1 MLRGENMKLIKSKPV
16 IATTLA
22 AGLLLSMAVPSYPLA
37 AKQEPIS
44 YENVE
49 SMLKGLSAEERK
61 ALNELTVAPTF
72 TIAPDVK
79 QNSSEMVSVIV
90 EFKTLPAKVAVK
102 QQAAIGKRMLEAAAE
117 TQVEQSHQAFKKF
130 VSSFKKQKSMKD
142 YDPAAIEIN
151 REYKHAINGVSMTL
165 PGIVV
170 KELLASDEVK
180 RVWSNK
186 ELQLDVPEGKEGISP
201 KMADSVPQIG
211 VDKLHDENITGK
223 GIKVGV
229 IDTGVDYNHPDLTES
244 YKGYRDTDGE
254 DPKEIDPDAVKG
266 WDFVDNDADPMETTY
281 EDWQNSEYP
290 EDYNGSKYYTSHG
303 THVSGTIAANK
314 QNDVDYA
321 VGGVSPEVDLYN
333 YRVLGPYGS
342 GTNEDVIA
350 GIDKAVSDEMDVMN
364 LSLGSSVN
372 DPLDPTSIAINHAML
387 SGVVAVVAA
396 GNAGPSEKT
405 LGSPGTAAL
414 GITVGASDSAMNIPT
429 MSLSAGKDTLSLML
443 LAKNFSDQLK
453 LLEAKNLPLV
463 SAGIGQAGDF
473 EGIDVKGKV
482 ALIERGTLTFD
493 EKIANAKAAGAIAT
507 IIYNN
512 TDGQI
517 SAYLGE
523 GKGYIPSFRLSKE
536 EGEKLKNSG
545 VSTVSFKD
553 LSSTKTEGDTLA
565 DFSSRGPVNGNYDIK
580 PDVVAPGVAV
590 FSTIPEYINSPE
602 EGEDYSTS
610 YSRMQGTSMAS
621 PHVAGVAALILQSNE
636 EYDPFDVKQAL
647 MNTSVDLKHHYSV
660 NEVGAGRIDAY
671 EAVHAETTIKV
682 LDQTETMTGDEKT
695 LIEEET
701 GSIAFGRE
709 YLRENNETISIS
721 KDIEIENRG
730 KKKNYAISVKFNEGI
745 EGVENAKENGVKL
758 NIKNSIAVGKEKS
771 KTLPATI
778 KVPSTAKPGAY
789 EGYIIFT
796 NKDNQEENYQVP
808 FSITVTDKGIDYI
821 ETDRPSLAND
831 ITFWQHYY
839 PIINGMFALKSP
851 METIDVILSDGKTG
865 EPLGYIGSLNANNMV
880 PDREY
885 FLIYMFTGY
894 MQPFTNDPENPIA
907 EERVKL
913 PEGDYKFDFI
923 ATDESGKTYT
933 IDSPVIVD
941 NTAPEVS
948 WDKKPGVYELNDS
961 MFTEEDG
968 MEAFYV
974 HGNVQDQTVD
984 LLNEKGLEYDQ
995 SSNTMF
1001 FDTSKF
1007 AYFARTFPIAENGEV
1022 KFGIEKSDIAEEAL
1036 YLQLATMDIATA
1048 VNHERYIFLQEGT
1061 PYISADYNK
1070 KSIKK
1075 NDTITMSLTLN
1086 NVKDLM
1092 SSQHKVSFY
1101 DEYYQF
1107 KNAKL
1112 SQEIKQ
1118 YAKQKGISVELKD
1131 PEVAKDELWTSSVTL
1146 ETVLS
1151 GKAFNGLSGDMPII
1165 DVNFK
1170 LIDDTLYSKYS
1181 AFEVVTASYEQ
1192 KDKKTAELP
1201 FYSTEKFEVISKHTT
1216 VEGTV
1221 NLEAFNSEEGYFN
1234 RTGDAENLG
1243 IDIYAQTRSG
1253 KKYKGTIDSYGQF
1266 QVKGIPAS
1274 SQEYTLVIA
1283 APGHLKS
1290 YSTFIPGKKVAGEL
1304 IGQLQRVR
1312 PALGLAGDVNGDKL
1326 IDIKDI
1332 RDAVDAYGDED
1343 SSIKKEDI
1351 NQDGKVDE
1359 ADVRLIE
1366 KNFLAKGPDAGNK
1379 DPKETI
1385 GKKDLEYFL
1394 RLIELEPNK
1403 N

>member
-1 MLRGENMKLIKSKPV
+1 MTFKKLKPV

-22 AGLLLSMAVPSYPLA
+22 AGLLLSMAIPSYPLA
-37 AKQEPIS
+37 AKQEAIS
-44 YENVE
+44 YENVK
-49 SMLKGLSAEERK
+49 SMLKELSAEERR
-61 ALNELTVAPTF
+61 ALNELTASPTF
-72 TIAPDVK
+72 AIAPDVK
-79 QNSSEMVSVIV
+79 QDSSEVISVIV

-102 QQAAIGKRMLEAAAE
+102 QQTANGKRMLAATAE
-117 TQVEQSHQAFKKF
+117 TQVEQSHQDFKKF
-130 VSSFKKQKSMKD
+130 VSSFKKQKNIKD
-142 YDPAAIEIN
+142 FDPATIEIN
-151 REYKHAINGVSMTL
+151 REYKNAINGVSMKL
-165 PGIVV
+165 PGIAV

-186 ELQLDVPEGKEGISP
+186 EIQLDLPEEKEVISP
-201 KMADSVPQIG
+201 KMSDSVPQIG

-229 IDTGVDYNHPDLTES
+229 IDTGIDYNHPDLTES
-244 YKGYRDTDGE
+244 YRGYRSTDGE
-254 DPKEIDPDAVKG
+254 DPKEVDPESVKG
-266 WDFVDNDADPMETTY
+266 WDFVDDDADPMETTY
-281 EDWQNSEYP
+281 KDWQNSGDP
-290 EDYNGSKYYTSHG
+290 EDYYGSKYYTSHG
-303 THVSGTIAANK
+303 THVSGTIAATK
-314 QNDVDYA
+314 QNAVDYA
-321 VGGVSPEVDLYN
+321 VGGIAPDIDLYN

-342 GTNEDVIA
+342 GSNEDVIA

-372 DPLDPTSIAINHAML
+372 DPLDPTSIAINNAML

-396 GNAGPSEKT
+396 GNAGPESKS

-429 MSLSAGKDTLSLML
+429 MSLATGKDTLSLML

-453 LLEAKNLPLV
+453 LLEGKKLPIV
-463 SAGIGQAGDF
+463 SAGIGQASDF
-473 EGIDVKGKV
+473 KGIDAKGKV

-507 IIYNN
+507 LIYNH

-523 GKGYIPSFRLSKE
+523 GKEYIPSFRLSKE

-545 VSTVSFKD
+545 LSTITLKD
-553 LSSTKTEGDTLA
+553 LSSTKTEGDQLA

-580 PDVVAPGVAV
+580 PDVVAPGVAI

-602 EGEDYSTS
+602 EGIDYTTS

-636 EYDPFDVKQAL
+636 GYDPFDVKEAL
-647 MNTSVDLKHHYSV
+647 MNTSVDLKQNYSV

-671 EAVHAETTIKV
+671 EAVHAETTVKV
-682 LDQTETMTGDEKT
+682 LDQTETVSGDENT
-695 LIEEET
+695 LIDEET

-721 KDIEIENRG
+721 KDIEVENRG
-730 KKKNYAISVKFNEGI
+730 KKKAYDITVKFNEGI
-745 EGVENAKENGVKL
+745 KGVENAKENGVKL
-758 NIKNSIAVGKEKS
+758 NIKNSITVGKGKT
-771 KTLPATI
+771 KTLAAAI
-778 KVPSTAKPGAY
+778 KVPSQAKPGAY
-789 EGYIIFT
+789 EGYIHFV
-796 NKDNQEENYQVP
+796 NQDNQEESYQVP
-808 FSITVTDKGIDYI
+808 FSITVTDKGIDYL
-821 ETDRPSLAND
+821 ETDRPALAND
-831 ITFWQHYY
+831 IGFWQHYY
-839 PIINGMFALKSP
+839 PFINGMFALKSP

-865 EPLGYIGSLNANNMV
+865 KPLGYIGSLNAKNMV

-885 FLIYMFTGY
+885 FLLYMFAGY

-907 EERVKL
+907 EERLKL
-913 PEGDYKFDFI
+913 PEGDYKLDFI
-923 ATDESGKTYT
+923 AMDESGKTYD
-933 IDSPVIVD
+933 IDTPAIVD
-941 NTAPEVS
+941 NTAPEIS

-974 HGNVQDQTVD
+974 HGNVQDKTVD
-984 LLNEKGLEYDQ
+984 LLKEKGLDYDQ

-1001 FDTSKF
+1001 YDTSKY
-1007 AYFARTFPIAENGEV
+1007 AYFARTFPITENGDV
-1022 KFGIEKSDIAEEAL
+1022 KYGIEKSDIADDAL
-1036 YLQLATMDIATA
+1036 YLQLATTDMATA
-1048 VNHERYIFLQEGT
+1048 VNQEAYIFLQEGT

-1070 KSIKK
+1070 ESIKK

-1092 SSQHKVSFY
+1092 SSEHKVSFY
-1101 DEYYQF
+1101 DDYYQF

-1112 SQEIKQ
+1112 SKEINQ

-1131 PEVAKDELWTSSVTL
+1131 PEVIKDEHWTSSVSL

-1151 GKAFNGLSGDMPII
+1151 GKAFNGLNGDMPIL

-1170 LIDDTLYSKYS
+1170 LVDDAKYNKYD
-1181 AFEVVTASYEQ
+1181 AFEVIGANYEQ
-1192 KDKKTAELP
+1192 KDNKTVTLP
-1201 FYSTEKFEVISKHTT
+1201 FYSIEKFEVISKHST

-1221 NLEAFNSEEGYFN
+1221 NLEAFTSEEGYFN

-1243 IDIYAQTRSG
+1243 INLYAQTRSG

-1274 SQEYTLVIA
+1274 SQEYTLVIE

-1290 YSTFIPGKKVAGEL
+1290 SSTFIPGKMVDGEL

-1312 PALGLAGDVNGDKL
+1312 PALGLAGDVNGDKV

-1343 SSIKKEDI
+1343 SSMKKEDI

-1359 ADVRLIE
+1359 ADIRLIE

-1379 DPKETI
+1379 EPKETI

-1394 RLIELEPNK
+1394 RLIELEPTN